1 MPLPVDTASALRL
14 GETLLSGTGSAAL
27 TVVKHVPGRSLL
39 WGALGFAAGLLAI
52 ALSALLAWLLLG
64 SAGPLFG
71 GWRLAVT
78 LLLPVAGA
86 VLFFLHGS
94 NRGVAHAVLALEAQ
108 WGLVRQVVDRVF
120 ALLQPQFGERLG
132 NLPLAQAE
140 AAIKQGIQRFLGSE
154 SGGGRGFAAWLLG
167 KVRALVTAKVE
178 ACLLAAYR
186 AEQTGSGG
194 GGVDLVKVRDR
205 TVDELSGHLAERV
218 LEPLNTQLI
227 LLLVLFFVVAVGWY
241 PLFVGILA
249 LVRPG

>member
-14 GETLLSGTGSAAL
+14 GETLLSGSSSAAL
-27 TVVKHVPGRSLL
+27 TVVRHVPGRALV
-39 WGALGFAAGLLAI
+39 WGALGFAAGLAAI
-52 ALSALLAWLLLG
+52 VLEVLLVWLLFG
-64 SAGPLFG
+64 SAGVLFS

-78 LLLPVAGA
+78 ALLPVAGA

-140 AAIKQGIQRFLGSE
+140 AALKQGIQRFLGSE
-154 SGGGRGFAAWLLG
+154 PAGGRGMGAWLLG
-167 KVRALVTAKVE
+167 KVRGLVTAKVE

-186 AEQTGSGG
+186 AELTGSGG
-194 GGVDLVKVRDR
+194 GGVDLAKLRER
-205 TVDELSGHLAERV
+205 TVEELSGHLAERV
-218 LEPLNTQLI
+218 LEPLNAQLI
-227 LLLVLFFVVAVGWY
+227 LLLALFFAVGLGWY
-241 PLFVGILA
+241 PLFAGIASLA
-249 LVRPG
+249 R